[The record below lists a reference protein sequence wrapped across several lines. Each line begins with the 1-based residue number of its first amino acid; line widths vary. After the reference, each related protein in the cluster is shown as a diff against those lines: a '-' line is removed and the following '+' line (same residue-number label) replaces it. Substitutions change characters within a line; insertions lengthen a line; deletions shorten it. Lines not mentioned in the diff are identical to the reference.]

1 MELKLVKLWAQVLD
15 LDDSQIGK
23 QDNFFRMGGHS
34 ILAMKLVGAARKAG
48 LKLTVALIFQY
59 PRLAN
64 LATVAETIGEDDTED
79 KPTVVPPFSLLPD
92 IIDPFLLRE
101 QVGDICGVGSDSVLD
116 VYPCTPLQEGM
127 LALSVVQTGNYVLQ
141 SVLEISSA
149 VGERR
154 IRNAWEKT
162 VDALPILRTR
172 IAQHSTLGLIQVVLD
187 EGVMWQV
194 GDDLEEY
201 LRMDKETV
209 MNLGGPLGRTGTTF
223 FAVTIH
229 HALYD
234 GVSWQ
239 LIREHFANAYND
251 QAISGVDF
259 KHAVKT
265 MLDMD
270 GSTAG
275 DYWQQYFS
283 GFSGATFPSIQ
294 PGVEDVAADTTI
306 HSNSFVLPIDR
317 GFKSSVT
324 LACLVRAAWA
334 LVVSQY
340 TGDDDIVFGCLLSG
354 RNMAVPDAEKIVG
367 PTIATVP
374 FRSQPSSNK
383 YRPWQP

>member
-209 MNLGGPLGRTGTTF
+209 MNLGGPLG
-223 FAVTIH
+223 
-229 HALYD
+229 
-234 GVSWQ
+234 
-239 LIREHFANAYND
+239 
-251 QAISGVDF
+251 SGVDF

-354 RNMAVPDAEKIVG
+354 RNMAVPDAEKIL
-367 PTIATVP
+367 P
-374 FRSQPSSNK
+374 FRFV
-383 YRPWQP
+383 